1 MPKRRGPTVL
11 TIPGGTVRVSESYV
25 DDADEVEVDSGSHFE
40 HFRFDVRPAVVI
52 WDPLEEDPGA
62 DGDISGSNFLAA
74 VLVVSEVTG
83 WLTAAPAREL
93 PAGVTLAQM
102 LTTLVVEGAHEGC
115 TPGMSMVVA
124 RAGFEPTTPR
134 VGDGSSSAELP
145 GPGRGGGART
155 RDTGIMSAV
164 LCRLSY
170 TARSAMWRRRRIFR
184 RLQDPRPIIQRAH
197 LRSPV
202 DV

>member
-11 TIPGGTVRVSESYV
+11 TIPGGTVRVSESDV

-52 WDPLEEDPGA
+52 WDALEEDPVSH
-62 DGDISGSNFLAA
+62 GDVCRSNLLIRAVGFELTGGLAS
-74 VLVVSEVTG
+74 L
-83 WLTAAPAREL
+83 PASEL
-93 PAGVTLAQM
+93 PAARSFAQVLAACA
-102 LTTLVVEGAHEGC
+102 VEGAHGVC
-115 TPGMSMVVA
+115 TPGMRAVVA

-134 VGDGSSSAELP
+134 VGDGRSSSELP
-145 GPGRGGGART
+145 SRCRGGGTRT

-170 TARSAMWRRRRIFR
+170 TA
-184 RLQDPRPIIQRAH
+184 
-197 LRSPV
+197 
-202 DV
+202 